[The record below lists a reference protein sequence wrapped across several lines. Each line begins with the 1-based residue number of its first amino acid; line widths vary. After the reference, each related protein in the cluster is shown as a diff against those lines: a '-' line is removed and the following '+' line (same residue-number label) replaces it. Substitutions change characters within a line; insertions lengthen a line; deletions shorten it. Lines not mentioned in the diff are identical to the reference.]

1 MDTNG
6 VGILYE
12 NKKINVENNFQPEKP
27 SVFTSDKR

>member
-12 NKKINVENNFQPEKP
+12 NKEINVANNFQPEKP
-27 SVFTSDKR
+27 SVFMNDKR